1 MSFLVNNWYL
11 LVAAAA
17 IITIVV
23 MTIYNFIK
31 KPRSEQ
37 LEKMQEWLL
46 WAVTEAEKELGGGT
60 GQLKLRYVYDLFVNR
75 FPDLAE
81 FITFETF
88 SSKVDEALIKM
99 RHLLETNKNI
109 EKYVGGN
116 E

>member
-17 IITIVV
+17 IIVIVIMAV
-23 MTIYNFIK
+23 YNFVK
-31 KPRSEQ
+31 KPRSEK
-37 LEKMQEWLL
+37 LIKIQEWLL

-75 FPDLAE
+75 FPDLSDC
-81 FITFETF
+81 ITFKTF
-88 SSKVDEALIKM
+88 SSMVDEALIKM

-109 EKYVGGN
+109 ENYVGGN